1 MASLARARTFYWY
14 CTVVL
19 YCTYQA
25 RAVSHIFGF
34 DGPIHTSLNA
44 LVYGQ
49 KMSSRR
55 LVNNW
60 MTSAERILTLLL
72 IIISSFNNGY
82 SAAGLLLKLN
92 LSMSDRNGYRKD
104 DVQPK
109 REGYARNISR
119 RHWFQSFAILN
130 APAILS
136 VTSTPE
142 AAGAV
147 GQNQAVYDLQF
158 YLRDLLQG
166 NNVQGNL
173 PASKPPTPPAPPRTL
188 TGPLIP
194 FLLNNECTVTCIPAQ
209 ELSKFLPTGSS
220 SETASSN
227 LVSDTM
233 NMFRTNAI
241 KAGYGS
247 SRPWLSEDVSD
258 EYYFDLTC
266 YALWRTAASLL
277 PSSTARDRF
286 ARNIGRALYNEMK
299 RIHIVDNDEELNGNT
314 RSDVTLI
321 STKSSTQLSAAIL
334 PKLYSILNAFQSAQY
349 IQSYRVTRDESYSLT
364 DNEPLFDDI
373 DDEDYYDKENSL
385 NFLVGLY
392 NPASIQAALQITG
405 EGSRF
410 IPDFVGCTIAAM
422 LEDSVQAT
430 TVTYESYF
438 VDPQY
443 RPNPKDYFPN
453 EQLLQFTFMK
463 LR

>member
-1 MASLARARTFYWY
+1 
-14 CTVVL
+14 
-19 YCTYQA
+19 
-25 RAVSHIFGF
+25 
-34 DGPIHTSLNA
+34 
-44 LVYGQ
+44 
-49 KMSSRR
+49 MSSRHFD
-55 LVNNW
+55 NNL
-60 MTSAERILTLLL
+60 MTSAVMILAVLFIVIT
-72 IIISSFNNGY
+72 SFNNGR
-82 SAAGLLLKLN
+82 SAVGLALKLN
-92 LSMSDRNGYRKD
+92 LSMNHNTGHRIS
-104 DVQPK
+104 DVQQN
-109 REGYARNISR
+109 EGKEFRRNISR
-119 RHWFQSFAILN
+119 RNWFQSTAILI
-130 APAILS
+130 APAIVS
-136 VTSTPE
+136 AASSPEE
-142 AAGAV
+142 AAAAV

-173 PASKPPTPPAPPRTL
+173 PASQPPTPPAPPRTL

-194 FLLNNECTVTCIPAQ
+194 LLLNNECTFTCIPVQ

-220 SETASSN
+220 SGTTKN
-227 LVSDTM
+227 VISDTM
-233 NMFRTNAI
+233 KMYRANAI

-247 SRPWLSEDVSD
+247 SRHWLSEDVSD

-277 PSSTARDRF
+277 PTSTSRDRF
-286 ARNIGRALYNEMK
+286 ARDIGRALYKEMK
-299 RIHIVDNDEELNGNT
+299 RIHIVDNDEGLQGNNLKDMPFT
-314 RSDVTLI
+314 
-321 STKSSTQLSAAIL
+321 STNSSQLSTSML
-334 PKLYSILNAFQSAQY
+334 PKLYSILNAFQSAQF
-349 IQSYRVTRDESYSLT
+349 IPSYRVTRDESYSLT
-364 DNEPLFDDI
+364 DNDPLFDDI
-373 DDEDYYDKENSL
+373 DDEDYYDRENSL

-392 NPASIQAALQITG
+392 NPATIQAALQITG

-463 LR
+463 TR